1 MSPLF
6 DIKPYI
12 LECCF
17 DEENCSIMLTVDASS
32 ANNLKPSLVIR
43 ALYEANNQEFDD
55 FGLLI
60 TREETYTN
68 VGTVNAVQ
76 LEPLGAVGSEY

>member
-1 MSPLF
+1 MKELLLYRKRSESTF

-12 LECCF
+12 FECYF
-17 DEENCSIMLTVDASS
+17 DEENCSIVLTVDASS
-32 ANNLKPSLVIR
+32 ANNLKPSLVIS

-68 VGTVNAVQ
+68 VRNHTKFTC
-76 LEPLGAVGSEY
+76 